1 MQFFGP
7 LLKDLF
13 IFESKFIVL
22 PAIADFQDIYFS
34 PLDLGDRSHSNDE
47 ERVVVLVLPAIELVV
62 HQGNEALL
70 PSILLEEDL
79 AALGALVDDLILF
92 VNEQILVQV
101 AQRTVNKALEIDD

>member
-13 IFESKFIVL
+13 ILEAKLIGL
-22 PAIADFQDIYFS
+22 PAITNFQDIYFP
-34 PLDLGDRSHSNDE
+34 PLDLGDGSHSNDE

-70 PSILLEEDL
+70 PSFLLEEDL

-92 VNEQILVQV
+92 VNEEILVQV
-101 AQRTVNKALEIDD
+101 AQRTVNEALEIDD